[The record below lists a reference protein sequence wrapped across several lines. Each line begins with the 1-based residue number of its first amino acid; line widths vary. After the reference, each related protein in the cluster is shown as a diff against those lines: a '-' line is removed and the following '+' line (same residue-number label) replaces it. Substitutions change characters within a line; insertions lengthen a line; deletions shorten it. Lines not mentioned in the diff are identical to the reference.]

1 MPDASSLLTADA
13 PDSPLRLSHA
23 VGTAGWRLYEYGT
36 VRSTNDLA
44 DALPAWSAVRAD
56 FQTAGRGRFGRVF
69 VSDPGGLWISA
80 VLPSEGGPQKW
91 AGFSLMV
98 GIHLVRMLEDL
109 SVPGARLRWPN
120 DLMAGRK
127 KLGGL
132 LIGQSTRDTL
142 VVGFGLNVSNAPW
155 ETDPALADI
164 STSLAQVLANL
175 PPNSAPTPEV
185 FSLAVR
191 TLNALAD
198 AHQEMQEGGMA
209 SAIRHLNERWTEP
222 VGVRISLSQGGET
235 TGHFTGLDPH
245 GHLRLIDEAG
255 RQFLVPHHSVEKL
268 VEIY

>member
-1 MPDASSLLTADA
+1 MPAAEPAPPRAAS
-13 PDSPLRLSHA
+13 PRVSHA
-23 VGTAGWRLYEYGT
+23 VGTAGWRLWEYGT

-44 DALPAWSAVRAD
+44 DSLPAWSAVRAD

-80 VLPSEGGPQKW
+80 VLPAEGGPQKW

-109 SVPGARLRWPN
+109 SVPEARLRWPN

-132 LIGQSTRDTL
+132 LIGQSARDTMI
-142 VVGFGLNVSNAPW
+142 VGFGLNVSNAPW
-155 ETDPALADI
+155 RIDPALARL
-164 STSLAQVLANL
+164 STSLDQVLPDPA
-175 PPNSAPTPEV
+175 PEV
-185 FSLAVR
+185 FGLAVR

-198 AHQEMQEGGMA
+198 AHQEMQEGGMPA
-209 SAIRHLNERWTEP
+209 AIRQLNDRWIQP
-222 VGVRISLSQGGET
+222 VPVRISLSEGGHAS
-235 TGHFTGLDPH
+235 GHFAGLNPQ
-245 GHLRLIDEAG
+245 GHLRLTDGAG
-255 RQFLVPHHSVEKL
+255 CEFLVPHHSVEKL